1 MGKPVPGEAYGDHVR
16 PEREMVRG
24 FGGRMRKVRKGEI
37 VPDPDTPAYSRTHR
51 PAVSGITKP
60 KPPPHK
66 RMRQQGKQAALWK
79 AFRDEFHPALLEQ
92 QGPICA
98 WPGCNREWTDVH
110 HLCGRGSSPAT
121 RLDGTIMVG
130 LCSPH
135 NTEAESGPG
144 YKMGMRFHSWEV
156 HEARV
161 AAAKIRGLPEPACE
175 NV

>member
-1 MGKPVPGEAYGDHVR
+1 MSKPVPGGAYGDHLR
-16 PEREMVRG
+16 PERGMVRG

-37 VPDPDTPAYSRTHR
+37 VPDADASAPSRPRR
-51 PAVSGITKP
+51 PAVSDITKP
-60 KPPPHK
+60 KPPPRK
-66 RMRQQGKQAALWK
+66 RMRQQGKQAALWR
-79 AFRDEFHPALLEQ
+79 AFRDEFRPILLKQ
-92 QGPICA
+92 QGPTCA
-98 WPGCNREWTDVH
+98 WPGCNREWSDVH

-144 YKMGMRFHSWEV
+144 YEKGMRFHSWEV

-161 AAAKIRGLPEPACE
+161 AAARIRGLPEPVRE
-175 NV
+175 DT